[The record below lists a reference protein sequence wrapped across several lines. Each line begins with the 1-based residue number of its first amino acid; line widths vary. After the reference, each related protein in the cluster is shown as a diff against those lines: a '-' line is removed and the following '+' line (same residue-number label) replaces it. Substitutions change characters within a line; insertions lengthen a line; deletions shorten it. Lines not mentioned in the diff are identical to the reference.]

1 MSNSAKKQP
10 SIAEKLAQL
19 DELTAWFESDDFELE
34 TALKKFAE
42 AEKLSEEI
50 ESDLKNLKNSVTV
63 IKQKFD
69 E

>member
-10 SIAEKLAQL
+10 SIAEKLSRL
-19 DELTAWFESDDFELE
+19 GELTAWFESDDFELE
-34 TALKKFAE
+34 TALKKFTE
-42 AEKLSEEI
+42 AEKLSQEI
-50 ESDLKNLKNSVTV
+50 EDDLKNLKNSVTI